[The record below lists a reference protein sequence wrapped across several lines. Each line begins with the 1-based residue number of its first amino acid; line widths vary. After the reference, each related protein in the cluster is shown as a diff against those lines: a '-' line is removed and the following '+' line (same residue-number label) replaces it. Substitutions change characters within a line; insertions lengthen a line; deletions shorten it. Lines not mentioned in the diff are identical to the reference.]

1 MTIKRLL
8 LTRFS
13 AMGDVAMCVP
23 VVWSLA
29 EKFPDV
35 EIFFLSRRNFA
46 PMFAHCPK
54 NVRFI
59 GVDLKNDYKGF
70 SGLNRL
76 FAEIK
81 ALNIDAYADLHD
93 VMRTKYLR
101 LRSCLSGIK
110 TAKID
115 KGRGEKK
122 RLVRRGAE
130 RCKPLKTTVERYRD
144 VLGGLGFDFEIN
156 FTSVYGGVSSE
167 LPGEIRTI
175 TGEKSQK
182 WVGVAPFAA
191 HQGKILP
198 LDKTEDVVRKLS
210 ERGCKVFLFGAGEKE
225 RSVLEGWQSKYNDV
239 VSVAGKLG
247 GLGNELLLI
256 AKLDCML
263 SMDSANMHLA
273 SLVGTRAVSVWGATH
288 PAAGFMGYGQ
298 KETDAVQVELL
309 CRPCSIYGNKKCCQ
323 SDQYKCLTQI
333 QADAIVDRIL
343 NPIK

>member
-29 EKFPDV
+29 KQFPDV
-35 EIFFLSRRNFA
+35 EIFFLSRKNFA

-76 FAEIK
+76 FAEVK

-93 VMRTKYLR
+93 VLRTKYLR
-101 LRSCLSGIK
+101 FRSRLSGVK
-110 TAKID
+110 TEKID
-115 KGRGEKK
+115 KGRLEKK
-122 RLVRRGAE
+122 RLARLGAE
-130 RCKPLKTTVERYRD
+130 RCKPLIPTVERYRN
-144 VLGGLGFDFEIN
+144 VLGRLGFDFEIN
-156 FTSVYGGVSSE
+156 FTSVFCGAGNE
-167 LPGEIRTI
+167 LPDAIRTI
-175 TGEKSQK
+175 TGEKTQK

-191 HQGKILP
+191 HKGKILP
-198 LDKTEDVVRKLS
+198 LEKTEDVVARLS
-210 ERGCKVFLFGAGEKE
+210 ERGCRVFLFGAGEKE
-225 RSVLEGWQSKYNDV
+225 RSVLEGWQSKYKDV

-247 GLGNELLLI
+247 GIGNELLLI
-256 AKLDCML
+256 SKLDCML

-273 SLVGTRAVSVWGATH
+273 SLVGVRAVSVWGATH
-288 PAAGFMGYGQ
+288 PAAGFVGYRQ
-298 KETDAVQVELL
+298 SESDAVQVSMP
-309 CRPCSIYGNKKCCQ
+309 CRPCSIYGNKICRQ
-323 SDQYKCLTQI
+323 SDEYQCLTQI
-333 QADAIVDRIL
+333 RPDAIVDKIL
-343 NPIK
+343 NC